1 MPARLWRPRSD
12 PAVTFLRKYSDWR
25 AWLRSLAKESINAGL
40 TAALAGAGT
49 NTAQGYF
56 PETFTGLAMDWRQT
70 LAAFIASAV
79 YAAALRIKRD
89 TAEPGETKPPFAR

>member
-1 MPARLWRPRSD
+1 M
-12 PAVTFLRKYSDWR
+12 TFLRKYSDVR

-56 PETFTGLAMDWRQT
+56 PETFSGLAMDWRQT

-79 YAAALRIKRD
+79 YAAALRIQRD
-89 TAEPGETKPPFAR
+89 TAETNPPLAR